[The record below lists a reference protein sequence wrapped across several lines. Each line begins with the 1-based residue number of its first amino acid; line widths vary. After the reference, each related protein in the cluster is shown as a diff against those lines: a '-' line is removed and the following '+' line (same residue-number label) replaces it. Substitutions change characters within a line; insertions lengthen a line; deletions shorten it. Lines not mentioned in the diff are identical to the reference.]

1 MPSNRRCGN
10 AACQY
15 SAAPRV
21 ISSTLAVSEPQESTL
36 RARDARF
43 VAGPAP
49 ALIDM
54 LREEERAG
62 DARYDMSPTAAAG
75 ETMAPPTS
83 LSSNAS
89 ILLDRDSNSTV
100 I

>member
-1 MPSNRRCGN
+1 
-10 AACQY
+10 
-15 SAAPRV
+15 
-21 ISSTLAVSEPQESTL
+21 
-36 RARDARF
+36 
-43 VAGPAP
+43 
-49 ALIDM
+49 M

-62 DARYDMSPTAAAG
+62 DARYDMSPLAAAPG

-83 LSSNAS
+83 PSSNAS